1 MIYIS
6 IKQIEKGSD
15 TSSEISLMLNNL
27 QENYQS
33 LDTTIYLRELEK
45 NRMKP
50 NKNTINNNNNKCKN
64 KPYIGAQ
71 KKIILRLNSFF
82 PIYETI

>member
-1 MIYIS
+1 VIYIS

-50 NKNTINNNNNKCKN
+50 NKNTINNNNN
-64 KPYIGAQ
+64 
-71 KKIILRLNSFF
+71 
-82 PIYETI
+82 